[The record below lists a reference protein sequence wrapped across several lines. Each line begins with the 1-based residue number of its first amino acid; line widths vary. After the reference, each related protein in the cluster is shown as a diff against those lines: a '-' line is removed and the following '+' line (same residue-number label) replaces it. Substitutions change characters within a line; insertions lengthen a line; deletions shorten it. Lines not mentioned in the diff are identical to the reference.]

1 MRRDVTEG
9 IIVKKSIKTDKAGR
23 EFTALTVSKETSR
36 HSADGSLKR
45 TAKSFYCVSVYG
57 GLEAKAQMLEPG
69 DYVKAT
75 GHSRIFRK
83 GKKAEMQLLADTL
96 RACRKAA

>member
-1 MRRDVTEG
+1 MRNVTEG
-9 IIVKKSIKTDKAGR
+9 TIVKKTIKTDKAGR
-23 EFTALTVSKETSR
+23 EFTALTVSKETAK
-36 HSADGSLKR
+36 HSTDGSLKR
-45 TAKSFYCVSVYG
+45 TAKAFYSVSVYG
-57 GLEAKAQMLEPG
+57 GLEAKAQLLEPG

-96 RACRKAA
+96 RIRKAA

>member
-1 MRRDVTEG
+1 MRNVTEG
-9 IIVKKSIKTDKAGR
+9 TIVKKTIKTDKAGR
-23 EFTALTVSKETSR
+23 EFTALTVSKETAK
-36 HSADGSLKR
+36 HSVDGSLKR
-45 TAKSFYCVSVYG
+45 TAKAFYNVSIYG
-57 GLEAKAQMLEPG
+57 GLEAKAQLLEPG

-96 RACRKAA
+96 KFRKAA